1 MAVELSGSA
10 TSLTPMSSRRP
21 TVRFSAY
28 IFLML
33 VVLLAFAG
41 VFVLYVQAEKKIDRA
56 NETRFLA
63 IDLTQELRRS
73 SDDLTRLARMFVVT
87 GDPTYKAQYQE
98 VLDIRDGKRL
108 RPAFPGN
115 ENLGPEIG
123 IDYRRLGAGVA
134 VPLLDLMRQVGFTAN
149 EMAALAAAKSDSDAL
164 ALLEL
169 ASMGA
174 VASDASPDI
183 SRHAQAIAALH
194 DATYARLKS
203 GIMLPIGKVEDLV
216 NVRTLHDVQH
226 NEARAV
232 QLRLAL
238 IALGLAQIFLLWMI
252 HRQLLALLGGSVQ
265 ELQSV
270 IARLGSGNF
279 SQTIDPS
286 RGERNSVLGWLIE
299 TNNKLSRLELRQYR
313 AIVNSTD
320 DAIISETLSGII
332 TSWNPAAEKMFGYA
346 ANEVVGKSVQVIIPP
361 GRHGEQ
367 SEILSKIALGERI
380 DHLETVRVCKD
391 GRLIT
396 ISATVSPIRDEDG
409 NIIGASKI
417 SRDITERN
425 RAERE
430 LANTT
435 RALKT
440 LSACSAAL
448 IHAVDEA
455 ELLDMLCR
463 LIVEIGGYRMA
474 WVGRAENDAEKIV
487 RPEAW
492 FGAGADYLSQV
503 KITWADDQWGRGPT
517 GTAIRSG
524 LVQVNQN
531 FLTNPAVA
539 LWRSNA
545 LEHGYQASIA
555 LPLKFAAGDLGAL
568 TIYAVEYDAFDPA
581 EVQLLNELA
590 DNVAYGIDGLRN
602 RAEKEALVDRVRK
615 LSLAVEQSPESIAI
629 TDIAGRIEYVNEA
642 FLRNTGYTRD
652 EVIGQNP
659 RILQSGMT
667 PPETYVGL
675 WQALVAGQV
684 WTGELY
690 NRRKDGSDY
699 IELAV
704 ISPIRDAAGVITH
717 YLGVKE
723 DITAKKQAEERIHHL
738 AYYDSLTDLPN
749 RRLLIERLQV
759 ALASNMQVGRLGA
772 LFYVDLDNFKTINDT
787 LGHNLGDELL
797 RQVATRLRESVAPGD
812 SVAHLGGDDFIVLVP
827 DLGADPLQAKARAR
841 DFGARIV
848 ACFHAPFLLDRAEC
862 RACASIGVTLFG
874 QPRDT
879 VEELLKQ
886 VEIALYQ
893 AKEAGRNALRF
904 FDADMQAL
912 VIAQATLE
920 ADLHAALRQGEFL
933 LHYQIQVDDTGKPI
947 GAEALVRWQ
956 HPRRGLLAPG
966 AFIGS
971 AEKTGLIVPIG
982 AWVLETACVQLAA
995 WASRPEMRQFS
1006 LGVNVSARQFRQPDF
1021 VQRCLESFARTGVN
1035 PNRLKLE
1042 PTESLLQENVEDT
1055 IAKMSALRAHGVRF
1069 ALDDFGTGY
1078 SSLTYLRRLP
1088 LDQLKI
1094 DQSFVSDLPGEP
1106 NACVIARAIIALG
1119 QSLGLAVIAEGVETA
1134 EQRAFLQS
1142 NGCLQYQGYFF
1153 GRPMPVGEFEAAVR
1167 LR

>member
-1 MAVELSGSA
+1 
-10 TSLTPMSSRRP
+10 
-21 TVRFSAY
+21 
-28 IFLML
+28 
-33 VVLLAFAG
+33 
-41 VFVLYVQAEKKIDRA
+41 
-56 NETRFLA
+56 
-63 IDLTQELRRS
+63 
-73 SDDLTRLARMFVVT
+73 
-87 GDPTYKAQYQE
+87 
-98 VLDIRDGKRL
+98 
-108 RPAFPGN
+108 
-115 ENLGPEIG
+115 
-123 IDYRRLGAGVA
+123 
-134 VPLLDLMRQVGFTAN
+134 
-149 EMAALAAAKSDSDAL
+149 
-164 ALLEL
+164 
-169 ASMGA
+169 
-174 VASDASPDI
+174 
-183 SRHAQAIAALH
+183 
-194 DATYARLKS
+194 
-203 GIMLPIGKVEDLV
+203 
-216 NVRTLHDVQH
+216 
-226 NEARAV
+226 
-232 QLRLAL
+232 
-238 IALGLAQIFLLWMI
+238 
-252 HRQLLALLGGSVQ
+252 
-265 ELQSV
+265 
-270 IARLGSGNF
+270 
-279 SQTIDPS
+279 
-286 RGERNSVLGWLIE
+286 
-299 TNNKLSRLELRQYR
+299 
-313 AIVNSTD
+313 
-320 DAIISETLSGII
+320 
-332 TSWNPAAEKMFGYA
+332 
-346 ANEVVGKSVQVIIPP
+346 
-361 GRHGEQ
+361 
-367 SEILSKIALGERI
+367 
-380 DHLETVRVCKD
+380 
-391 GRLIT
+391 
-396 ISATVSPIRDEDG
+396 
-409 NIIGASKI
+409 
-417 SRDITERN
+417 
-425 RAERE
+425 
-430 LANTT
+430 
-435 RALKT
+435 
-440 LSACSAAL
+440 
-448 IHAVDEA
+448 
-455 ELLDMLCR
+455 
-463 LIVEIGGYRMA
+463 
-474 WVGRAENDAEKIV
+474 
-487 RPEAW
+487 
-492 FGAGADYLSQV
+492 
-503 KITWADDQWGRGPT
+503 
-517 GTAIRSG
+517 
-524 LVQVNQN
+524 
-531 FLTNPAVA
+531 
-539 LWRSNA
+539 
-545 LEHGYQASIA
+545 
-555 LPLKFAAGDLGAL
+555 
-568 TIYAVEYDAFDPA
+568 
-581 EVQLLNELA
+581 
-590 DNVAYGIDGLRN
+590 
-602 RAEKEALVDRVRK
+602 
-615 LSLAVEQSPESIAI
+615 
-629 TDIAGRIEYVNEA
+629 
-642 FLRNTGYTRD
+642 
-652 EVIGQNP
+652 
-659 RILQSGMT
+659 MT